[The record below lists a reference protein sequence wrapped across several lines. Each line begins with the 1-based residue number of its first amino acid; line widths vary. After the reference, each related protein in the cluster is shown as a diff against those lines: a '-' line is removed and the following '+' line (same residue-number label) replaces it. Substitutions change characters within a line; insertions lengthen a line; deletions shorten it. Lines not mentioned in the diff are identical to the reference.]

1 MLWSNGNPSERR
13 TRITP
18 SRVVHGQIEA
28 TVSVSGTSEFLN
40 NISKPGATAVIP
52 VPRKIHSIVLASS
65 EHHESIVKTSFSGNQ
80 DWRFPNVVELSTV
93 VDETETNPSINTTYF
108 TDFVSTVYWTATT
121 DPAHTTSAYVIYFNN
136 FDSIFGRGGVG
147 LQDKTGTAFS
157 LCVRTQ

>member
-1 MLWSNGNPSERR
+1 M
-13 TRITP
+13 
-18 SRVVHGQIEA
+18 
-28 TVSVSGTSEFLN
+28 
-40 NISKPGATAVIP
+40 
-52 VPRKIHSIVLASS
+52 
-65 EHHESIVKTSFSGNQ
+65 
-80 DWRFPNVVELSTV
+80 VELSTV